1 MVSAET
7 ADMVQCFLE
16 GADDL
21 DRHDEGVVFRRPVV
35 VTGSLHGAGLAGFVV
50 TAQLDAVG
58 FHDRRQFLEEGL
70 GHVAVDQ
77 ERFHG
82 VARRRPRD
90 LGVFDDSDGH
100 VQIGILVDV
109 DVADAA
115 PRFDAGHCRRV
126 DDHADQAGPA
136 AGNGQVDIA
145 AQGQEFFDQGP
156 VGILDE
162 VHSIGRKAGC
172 GQAFADDFG
181 QGRIG
186 SDGFTAAA
194 ENAGITGFD
203 AEDGGVDR
211 DVGPRFINDGDDA

>member
-1 MVSAET
+1 M
-7 ADMVQCFLE
+7 
-16 GADDL
+16 
-21 DRHDEGVVFRRPVV
+21 
-35 VTGSLHGAGLAGFVV
+35 
-50 TAQLDAVG
+50 
-58 FHDRRQFLEEGL
+58 
-70 GHVAVDQ
+70 
-77 ERFHG
+77 
-82 VARRRPRD
+82 
-90 LGVFDDSDGH
+90 
-100 VQIGILVDV
+100 
-109 DVADAA
+109 ADAA